1 MSNQAKR
8 NAFLTFSAIFFD
20 CLAHISLMN
29 FQIQRRR
36 LNKSPGC
43 VAAFWAMSTSKGRP
57 CLGHAPSCRR
67 SYTYNIPG
75 SWQGKY
81 RNQLKEKVQIY
92 FLIIRIQRNLKSF
105 EMKKFFL
112 GFLLLKDLTETG
124 NHTASGIQVK
134 NASKLTQNKLK
145 YIYIYIAKKSQK
157 CDNTT

>member
-8 NAFLTFSAIFFD
+8 NPFLTFSAIFFD
-20 CLAHISLMN
+20 CLAHIPLMN

-105 EMKKFFL
+105 EMKKSFL

-134 NASKLTQNKLK
+134 TLQS
-145 YIYIYIAKKSQK
+145 
-157 CDNTT
+157 